1 MNRTIIDIH
10 VLQTVPPSNL
20 NRDDTGTP
28 KSAVYGGKRRARV
41 SSQAWKRATR
51 TAFSE
56 LLDPSELGVR
66 TKRVVE
72 VLAERISVLDTSL
85 SPAAAEELAAE
96 TLATATG
103 VKLTVPKR
111 RKGGGGDETES
122 APESTYLMFLSS
134 RQFDALAALTVEGT
148 SDGDLKTLKEFFRTR
163 ENKARARRSV
173 DTGHSVD
180 IALFGRMVA
189 DSTDLNVDAA
199 AQVAHALS
207 VHAVEVESDYFTAVD
222 DTKTDAEMGAGMIGT
237 VDFNSST
244 LYRYAAVDAN
254 RLQENLGGLSEGRTP
269 SADPTR
275 RAVEAFLEGFITS
288 LPTGKIN
295 TFGNHTLP
303 AAVIVKLRTR
313 RPISFVGAFEEPVET
328 AEEGGF
334 LRRSCERL
342 ATYVPEL
349 EKAFGLTDKGGTW
362 VLRVGQDTEALSSL
376 GEELA
381 LPELV
386 TAVGEA
392 VAARLK
398 AGESAQLETGA

>member
-72 VLAERISVLDTSL
+72 VLAERISALDTSL

-103 VKLTVPKR
+103 VKLAVPKR
-111 RKGGGGDETES
+111 RKGGGDETES

-134 RQFDALAALTVEGT
+134 RQFDALAALTIEGAA
-148 SDGDLKTLKEFFRTR
+148 DGDLKTLKEFFRTR

-222 DTKTDAEMGAGMIGT
+222 DKNTNAETGAGMIGT

-254 RLQENLGGLSEGRTP
+254 QLQENLGGLSEDRAP
-269 SADPTR
+269 STDPTR
-275 RAVEAFLEGFITS
+275 RAVEAFIEGFITS

-295 TFGNHTLP
+295 TFGHHTLP

-334 LRRSCERL
+334 LRRSCEQL

-349 EKAFGLTDKGGTW
+349 ENAFGLTDKGESW

-386 TAVGEA
+386 TAVGAA

-398 AGESAQLETGA
+398 AGESAQPETGA